1 MTTWTGWEFDSASL
15 ELRIP
20 AARLTLLRARLRTFR
35 VSSSTSTAALQSLA
49 GVLSF
54 VARGVAPLR
63 PFTSALFAA
72 LRGAP
77 AHARVHLSS
86 TVHADL
92 DLINH
97 FLSHYNGVSLL
108 PRPFALSTALVV
120 FCYASPWGYGI
131 VFPALRIYAS
141 EAWPSAA
148 LAALH
153 INILELVTAVISTV
167 LAPHVCPLR
176 AHSQLLLRIDNTV
189 AEGCVRKLYSSSPDL
204 ATPTRALALFF
215 ALTSVSALPQRVP
228 SAENMA
234 DAPSRG
240 LPTPHLGTRVPVP
253 PSWALS
259 LTAPSLTYAV
269 VAHWAATALGSA
281 TSAPS

>member
-1 MTTWTGWEFDSASL
+1 MKTWTGWEFDSASL

-141 EAWPSAA
+141 EAWPSTT

-204 ATPTRALALFF
+204 ATPTRALALFC
-215 ALTSVSALPQRVP
+215 ALTSVSALPQRP
-228 SAENMA
+228 ERRERGGHIISW
-234 DAPSRG
+234 APDTAPG
-240 LPTPHLGTRVPVP
+240 HVPVP
-253 PSWALS
+253 RSWALS

-269 VAHWAATALGSA
+269 VAHRAAMALGSD